1 MLGLPTH
8 YVYLIKEN
16 GERENVMNTDCST
29 KAEVRQEVADL
40 LKYYAKSEDISV
52 YKKAQY
58 TDSSNRVL
66 YEFDLEDLDV

>member
-8 YVYLIKEN
+8 YVYLVKES

-29 KAEVRQEVADL
+29 KTEVRESVADL

-58 TDSSNRVL
+58 TDSKNRIL

>member
-8 YVYLIKEN
+8 WVYLVKEN

-29 KAEVRQEVADL
+29 KSEVRKEVADL
-40 LKYYAKSEDISV
+40 LRYYAKSMDISI

-58 TDSSNRVL
+58 TDSKQKVL
-66 YEFDLEDLDV
+66 YEFDLEDLDI

>member
-1 MLGLPTH
+1 
-8 YVYLIKEN
+8 
-16 GERENVMNTDCST
+16 MNTDCST

-58 TDSSNRVL
+58 TDSNNRVL
-66 YEFDLEDLDV
+66 YEFDLEYLDV

>member
-16 GERENVMNTDCST
+16 GERENVMNADCST
-29 KAEVRQEVADL
+29 KAEVRESVADL

-58 TDSSNRVL
+58 TDSKNRVL
-66 YEFDLEDLDV
+66 YEFDLEDLDI

>member
-1 MLGLPTH
+1 MLGLPAH

-16 GERENVMNTDCST
+16 SERENVMNTDCST

-40 LKYYAKSEDISV
+40 LKYYAKRDDISV

-58 TDSSNRVL
+58 TDSNNRVL

>member
-8 YVYLIKEN
+8 WVYLVKEN

-29 KAEVRQEVADL
+29 TSEVKKEVADL
-40 LKYYAKSEDISV
+40 LRNYAKSTDISI

-58 TDSSNRVL
+58 TDSKHNVL
-66 YEFDLEDLDV
+66 YEFDLEDLDI